1 MLADEIARR
10 GHWNIALVYYRRDR
24 VEALDDEQGDAVIR
38 GFLHPLVES
47 LRRDGLLSYFNWIRY
62 SENGFHIRCRFWAP
76 DAATGEALRARVASS
91 FDAFK
96 QGTPEPFRGEATLS
110 NAARALNEK
119 LPGYELRRPGTL
131 EMGPVTEAGEGS
143 VYGTWDCYELSQV
156 AHTHLASLC
165 LEAVALGTPYA
176 RNLALAQVVG
186 FDLLDSIASTRR
198 DFSDLAAFV
207 CETWRDFFGISARED
222 APEVAHV
229 WGRKAS
235 FHRWFDR
242 KNTIGESLRLVPPPL
257 HDRYLALFDWLRSAR
272 LDALRSQPQ
281 EMFAMQVL
289 ALFHQQFNRLG
300 ISIKDETAY
309 ADLLAQY
316 GARDPEAGPDC
327 SEPRRRVAGWVDYWS
342 RNRVEA

>member
-38 GFLHPLVES
+38 GFLHPLVEA
-47 LRRDGLLSYFNWIRY
+47 LRREGLLSYFNWIRY
-62 SENGFHIRCRFWAP
+62 SENGFHIRCRFWAS
-76 DAATGEALRARVASS
+76 DASIGEALRVRIASS
-91 FDAFK
+91 FEAFK
-96 QGTPEPFRGEATLS
+96 QGNPEPFRGEGTLS

-119 LPGYELRRPGTL
+119 LPEYELRRPGML

-143 VYGTWDCYELSQV
+143 VYGTWDSYEFSQV
-156 AHTHLASLC
+156 AHTRLACLC
-165 LEAVALGTPYA
+165 LESIALGTPYA

-207 CETWRDFFGISARED
+207 CETWRDFFGISAGED
-222 APEVAHV
+222 APEVRHV

-235 FHRWFDR
+235 FHQWFDR
-242 KNTIGESLRLVPPPL
+242 KNTIAESLRLVPAPL
-257 HDRYLALFDWLRSAR
+257 HGRYVALFDWLRSASM
-272 LDALRSQPQ
+272 DELRSQPS

-309 ADLLAQY
+309 AHLLAQY
-316 GARDPEAGPDC
+316 GARDAGSVVDC
-327 SEPRRRVAGWVDYWS
+327 SGSQRRVSDWVDYWS
-342 RNRVEA
+342 QNRVEA